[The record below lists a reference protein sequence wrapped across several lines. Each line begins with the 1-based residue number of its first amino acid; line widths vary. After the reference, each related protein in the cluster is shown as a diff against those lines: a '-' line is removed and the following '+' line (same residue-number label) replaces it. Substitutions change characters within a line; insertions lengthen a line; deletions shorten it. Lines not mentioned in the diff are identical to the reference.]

1 MKQYRM
7 LGIFI
12 YIFLG
17 IASLWGGNRLGKLT
31 RQIILSSAADRQVI
45 SHKSLLYAR
54 HFDQQWKPVDQTDE
68 QRQPASEPI
77 PAHQRSIL
85 LIGID
90 DFLTAEPKLE
100 SLWMIFYLRDLPQ
113 FMLVPIYPNRMPG
126 DSPLPLIDENLAS
139 SFRLMNNASPHPN
152 FLQALHDK
160 DIWWNGYLIL
170 DKSALLQI
178 QEFSNKFANDPE
190 QSNPQ
195 LGIHHTGEDPL
206 QALFD
211 QTRLAQQL
219 CRSSN
224 QVLTTDA
231 SEILAFLDQI
241 STHMSTDLN
250 LHMLLLELQQALQ
263 TSGGVS
269 CEFPTLV
276 ALAWQR

>member
-1 MKQYRM
+1 MKPYQIS
-7 LGIFI
+7 GIFI

-17 IASLWGGNRLGKLT
+17 VASLWWGNRLGRLT
-31 RQIILSSAADRQVI
+31 RQFVFSRAADRQGI
-45 SHKSLLYAR
+45 SYKRLLYAR
-54 HFDQQWKPVDQTDE
+54 RFDQQWKPVDQRDE
-68 QRQPASEPI
+68 QRQTASEPI

-90 DFLTAEPKLE
+90 DFLAAEPKLE
-100 SLWMIFYLRDLPQ
+100 SLWMIFYLRDHPQ

-126 DSPLPLIDENLAS
+126 DSPLPLVDENLAS
-139 SFRLMNNASPHPN
+139 SFRLMNDASPHPT

-170 DKSALLQI
+170 DKTALLQI
-178 QEFSNKFANDPE
+178 QEFSNKFANDLE
-190 QSNPQ
+190 QSNST
-195 LGIHHTGEDPL
+195 LGIHHIGEDPL
-206 QALFD
+206 QALLD

-224 QVLTTDA
+224 QVLDSDA

-241 STHMSTDLN
+241 SSHLSTDLN

-263 TSGGVS
+263 TGGGVS